1 VPARLI
7 GVALVLVA
15 ATLSNAT
22 EAVHHGYW
30 LAAVPEG
37 PAEAALREALTGS
50 AFGGAPARAAALARV
65 SATYPGTHASGLAR
79 LAAGLAL
86 VDAAMAAD
94 ALALVRHPDVLE
106 RTSLADHALYASAR
120 ALEASL
126 DPAGAGAAYMAAA
139 DMRPGSPVVCPA
151 LFAAADAFAE
161 ARLLDRGL
169 GAAERALADCPSQG
183 ARALK
188 RKAEL
193 HELKGDPRAAALA
206 YDQLDREHAASS
218 YALESAPRLK
228 ALAGYLPAVAPSERA
243 SRSLAKA
250 QALLEAGRGTEALAL
265 LRAVEKGPLTPEQR
279 DLLRVRL
286 GRCLLAARGTKTA
299 EAQFAAVAAG
309 SVHEAE
315 AAYELARLRDT
326 RGTFEGLES
335 VATRF
340 PGTPWGERALLD
352 LANEYQKDA
361 RDVEALP
368 YYRRMLAQY
377 PTGRYGDRA
386 AWRVGWGEY
395 RAARWEEA
403 ALVLERAARQH
414 PSSSFTPGFLYWAG
428 RARRE
433 LRQDERARQLLE
445 EAVQRYKHTYHGM
458 RAAQWL
464 ATLPAAPGAP
474 PPTLRTPVPDPRA
487 DISADELARI
497 EQLLLIDRLSEA
509 LEELQGLAPSPTRE
523 ATIAWIEWRRGRL
536 RPAITAMKRAYPG
549 HRGEAG
555 DQLPEDVWR
564 ILYPIE
570 FREAIE
576 AKAANEGLDAALV
589 AALVCQESTFDP
601 GAVSRAGARGLMQVI
616 PPTARTLARS
626 LGMRYRT
633 SALHEPSVS
642 LEMGTRYLRQM
653 LDRFGGREER
663 ALAAY
668 NAGPHRVEAWTAARP
683 EIDAEEFIE
692 SIPFTETRNYVMV
705 LLASRQH
712 YRRLYA
718 LSAQHPARVGSAQP

>member
-1 VPARLI
+1 MNARLI
-7 GVALVLVA
+7 GVALVLA
-15 ATLSNAT
+15 AAPPSIAT
-22 EAVHHGYW
+22 EAAHHGYW

-37 PAEAALREALTGS
+37 PAEAALREALTRG
-50 AFGGAPARAAALARV
+50 AFGGAPAKAEALAKV
-65 SATYPGTHASGLAR
+65 SAQYPGTQASGLAQ

-86 VDAAMAAD
+86 VDAGLVAD
-94 ALALVRHPDVLE
+94 ALAMLRHPDVLQ

-120 ALEASL
+120 ALEASR
-126 DPAGAGAAYMAAA
+126 DSAGAGAAFLAAA

-151 LFAAADAFAE
+151 LFGAVDGFAR
-161 ARLLDRGL
+161 ARVLDLGL
-169 GAAERALADCPSQG
+169 AAAERTLADCPSQG

-188 RKAEL
+188 RIAEL
-193 HELKGDPRAAALA
+193 YEDRGDRRAAALF
-206 YDQLDREHAASS
+206 YDRLDRDYAASS
-218 YALESAPRLK
+218 HALEAAPRLK
-228 ALAGYLPAVAPSERA
+228 ALASYLPAASPSERA
-243 SRSLAKA
+243 SRGLAKA
-250 QALLEAGRGTEALAL
+250 QAFFDAGRSSEALTL
-265 LRAVEKGPLTPEQR
+265 LRAVENGPLTPEQR

-299 EAQFAAVAAG
+299 EAQFAGVGQG
-309 SVHEAE
+309 SVYEAE
-315 AAYELARLRDT
+315 AAYELAKLKASRND
-326 RGTFEGLES
+326 FDALES
-335 VATRF
+335 VAARF
-340 PGTPWGERALLD
+340 PGTPWAERALLD
-352 LANEYQKDA
+352 LANEYQKDGHDA
-361 RDVEALP
+361 EALP
-368 YYRRMLAQY
+368 YYRRLVAEY

-395 RAARWEEA
+395 QAARYDEA
-403 ALVLERAARQH
+403 ALVLERAARQY
-414 PSSSFTPGFLYWAG
+414 PSASFTSGFLYWAG

-433 LRQDERARQLLE
+433 LGQSERARQLLE
-445 EAVQRYKHTYHGM
+445 ETIQRFKYTYHGM

-464 ATLPAAPGAP
+464 ATLPGTRGAP
-474 PPTLRTPVPDPRA
+474 TPTLRSPAPDPRA
-487 DISADELARI
+487 DLSEAELARI
-497 EQLLLIDRLSEA
+497 EQLLLIDRLGEA
-509 LEELQGLAPSPTRE
+509 MEELRGLAASPTRE

-536 RPAITAMKRAYPG
+536 RPAISAMKRAYPG
-549 HRGEAG
+549 HRGEAA
-555 DQLPEDVWR
+555 DLLPEDVWR

-570 FREAIE
+570 FREMIE

-626 LGMRYRT
+626 LGMRYQA

-653 LDRFGGREER
+653 LDRFGGRVER

-668 NAGPHRVEAWTAARP
+668 NAGPHRVEAWTAYRP
-683 EIDAEEFIE
+683 EVDAEEFIE

-705 LLASRQH
+705 LLASREQ

-718 LSAQHPARVGSAQP
+718 LSAQAETRTGSAQP